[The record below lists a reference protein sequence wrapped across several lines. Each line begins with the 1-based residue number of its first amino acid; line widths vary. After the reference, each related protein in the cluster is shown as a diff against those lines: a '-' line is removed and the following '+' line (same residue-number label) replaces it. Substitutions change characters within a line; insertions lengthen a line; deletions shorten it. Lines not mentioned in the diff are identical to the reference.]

1 MVWGSVG
8 RLNTESFRPVRN
20 SPPATAFNKLTFY
33 GRMLLDLQVLT
44 VFRDLRKDLPRFRG
58 RVLDVGC
65 GESPYRFLLDDRVTQ
80 YVGVDIFDPQPFERR
95 MKKIVAFDGVR
106 LPFLEQAFD
115 AVICTEVL
123 EHVMNFQLLIDE
135 IHRVM
140 RAGGKAVLTVPWSAR
155 NHYIPYDFYRYTPA
169 RLTTMFAAFQSVSI
183 SERGTDISSI
193 GSKMV
198 VLWFRNLV
206 PSKRSK
212 LALVPF
218 WILTSP
224 LLIASLVIAHICT
237 LTRTGSIDDPLGYTI
252 RVTK

>member
-1 MVWGSVG
+1 MVRSSVG
-8 RLNTESFRPVRN
+8 RLNSESFRPVRN
-20 SPPATAFNKLTFY
+20 SPPTTAFGKVMFY

-44 VFRDLRKDLPRFRG
+44 VFRDLRQDLPRFRG
-58 RVLDVGC
+58 KVLDVGS

-80 YVGVDIFDPQPFERR
+80 YVGVDIFDSQRFER
-95 MKKIVAFDGVR
+95 KTTKIVAFDGEH
-106 LPFLEQAFD
+106 LPFLDQAFD

-123 EHVMNFQLLIDE
+123 EHVMNFQSLIDE
-135 IHRVM
+135 IHRVI
-140 RAGGKAVLTVPWSAR
+140 REGGTAILTVPWSAR

-169 RLTTMFAAFQSVSI
+169 RLTTMFSAFRSISI
-183 SERGTDISSI
+183 SERGTDISTI

-198 VLWFRNLV
+198 VLWFRNLA

-224 LLIASLVIAHICT
+224 VLIVSLVIAHICT
-237 LTRTGSIDDPLGYTI
+237 LTQTGSIDDPLGYTI
-252 RVTK
+252 RLTK